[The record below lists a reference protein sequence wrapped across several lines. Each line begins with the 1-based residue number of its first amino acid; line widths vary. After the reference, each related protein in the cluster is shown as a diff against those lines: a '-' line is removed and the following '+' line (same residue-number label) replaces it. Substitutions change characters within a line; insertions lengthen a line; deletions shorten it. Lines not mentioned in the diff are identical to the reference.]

1 MGAGVGVVR
10 PYRAAA
16 GAYYPSMDL
25 SSIFKAYDVRGTVPE
40 QLDEEAARRI
50 GAAFARFAGTARI
63 AVGRDCRDS
72 SPALAAALMEGIV
85 SQGVAVD
92 DLGMITTDMVYYAAG
107 AMDQPGAMI
116 TASHNPKGYNGIKL
130 CLAGAAPVG
139 IESGLQEVQRGAE
152 QAQDDGAE
160 RGDINTVNVL
170 GGYVDHLLSI
180 VNPAKIRELQV
191 IADGG
196 NGVAGVAV
204 PSVFERIPAVLTGL
218 YLEPDGEF
226 PNHHPDPLRPENL
239 ADLEAMMQSKPYD
252 LGVAFDGDADRAF
265 FIDDQLSPLPGST
278 VTAIVADWFLRNHPG
293 EKIVHNLICS
303 KVVPESVRAAGGE
316 PVRTRV
322 GHSYIKQVMKE
333 TGAIFGG
340 EHSGHYYFRD
350 NYRADSGILA
360 MLVLLQVLSEDGR
373 PLSQMRRD
381 YEPYAQSGEINF
393 DVADKEAAIEA
404 IAVAFPDAALDRLD
418 GLTVD
423 FGDSWFNVRPSNTEP
438 VLRLNVEAPD
448 PDGVAALVSAVRSI
462 LSGADE
468 NPGDGLLPE
477 GLLEIM
483 QCPACAGELAEVM
496 EPPSLL
502 CGACGL
508 SYPVEDGIPI
518 MLIEEARST
527 FGSD

>member
-1 MGAGVGVVR
+1 M
-10 PYRAAA
+10 
-16 GAYYPSMDL
+16 SFDE
-25 SSIFKAYDVRGTVPE
+25 IFKAYDVRGMVPS
-40 QLDEEAARRI
+40 QLDNESARRI
-50 GAAFARFAGTARI
+50 GAAFARFAGAPRI

-72 SPALAAALMEGIV
+72 SPDLASALIDGIT

-139 IESGLQEVQRGAE
+139 VDTGLKEIRALAEEDPALSAVVGEVNAVD
-152 QAQDDGAE
+152 ALA
-160 RGDINTVNVL
+160 
-170 GGYVDHLLSI
+170 GYVDHLLSI
-180 VNPAKIRELQV
+180 VDAGKIDALRV
-191 IADGG
+191 VADGG

-204 PSVFERIPAVLTGL
+204 PSVFTRIPAQLTGL
-218 YLEPDGEF
+218 YLEPDGAF

-239 ADLEAMMQSKPYD
+239 ADLEAVMRSEPHD

-265 FIDDQLSPLPGST
+265 FIDDELQALPGST
-278 VTAIVADWFLRNHPG
+278 VTGIIASWFLNTHPG
-293 EKIVHNLICS
+293 SKIVHNLICS
-303 KVVPESVRAAGGE
+303 KAVPETVRAAGGE

-333 TGAIFGG
+333 TGAVFGG

-373 PLSQMRRD
+373 PLSVLRRD

-393 DVADKEAAIEA
+393 DVVDKEAAIA
-404 IAVAFPDAALDRLD
+404 DIASAFSAGERDRLD
-418 GLTVD
+418 GLTID
-423 FGDSWFNVRPSNTEP
+423 LDDRWLNVRPSNTEP
-438 VLRLNVEAPD
+438 VLRLNVEAPSAAE
-448 PDGVAALVSAVRSI
+448 VEALVEQVRSV
-462 LSGADE
+462 LMEPKSH
-468 NPGDGLLPE
+468 GDGLLPD

-483 QCPACAGELAEVM
+483 QCPSCAGSLSEVL

-502 CGACGL
+502 CAGCGL
-508 SYPVEDGIPI
+508 RYPVEDGIPV
-518 MLIEEARST
+518 MLIEEAT
-527 FGSD
+527 QN